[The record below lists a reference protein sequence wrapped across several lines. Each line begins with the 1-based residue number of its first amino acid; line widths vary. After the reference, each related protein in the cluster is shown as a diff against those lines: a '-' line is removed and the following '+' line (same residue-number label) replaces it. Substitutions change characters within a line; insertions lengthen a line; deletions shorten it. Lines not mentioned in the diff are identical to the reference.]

1 MIKAIIDS
9 DIIMD
14 FFFERKPFDWEAELI
29 LAYCE
34 LGDIK
39 GYVTPVIVSN
49 LYYFLRKLKKHEQ
62 VIADLKQLLRIL
74 EVAEINKSTIMEA
87 LSSKFSDFED
97 ALHNYSIIPNCEI
110 KVIITRNEKDY
121 KWSNYSILTPKLYLK
136 TFHNLDYTSNTTSS

>member
-9 DIIMD
+9 DVIMD
-14 FFFERKPFDWEAELI
+14 FFFERKPFDCEAELI

-87 LSSKFSDFED
+87 LSSKFNDFED